1 MKPKKCIKKP
11 QVLHIDSEPENA
23 DWLHIIRA
31 ERIARQVPGG
41 GQLWAEAVR
50 QADGNRSA
58 ALVIFY
64 RLLEEAGI
72 ERPD

>member
-1 MKPKKCIKKP
+1 MNPKKSIKKP
-11 QVLHIDSEPENA
+11 QILNIDSEPENA

-41 GQLWAEAVR
+41 EQLWAEAVR
-50 QADGNRSA
+50 QADGNRSS

-72 ERPD
+72 EKPD